1 MNDEIDYSEL
11 FGVGDPEDHRDG
23 RSAEPND
30 VPLGDQEQGD
40 GQTQSPAQENVSDS
54 DTAEAGEA
62 GAAASDSD
70 TSAQDQ
76 EAGQGQA
83 PGTVSDSDTPGQKPE
98 AGRGQPPDAVSD
110 SGAGGP
116 GQLPS
121 EAAAKQQVEDA
132 QKAVDAVF
140 ARSGM
145 KNPYT
150 GQPITTKAE
159 YDAYRER
166 FEQERR
172 DQLLRQSGMSQ
183 EEFQRFVQ
191 DLPEV
196 RRAREAQ
203 EAAERTIREARE
215 AAARVKLEEQLREI
229 GAMDPSIKSVAD
241 LAKMPTYPRFYEL
254 VQRGNTFTDAF
265 RLANFDALAQRSAAG
280 ARQAAV
286 NSARSKEHL
295 SETRTRGT
303 GAVSVPAEV
312 REQYKLLTP
321 DATEEEIQKHYQ
333 KYHKGG

>member
-1 MNDEIDYSEL
+1 MDDDINYNEL
-11 FGVGDPEDHRDG
+11 FGVTPEDGGADSAGGETPESKGPPREPSEAG
-23 RSAEPND
+23 RVGGGGGARERAELSPEGA
-30 VPLGDQEQGD
+30 VEQSGLCD
-40 GQTQSPAQENVSDS
+40 DDVSDS
-54 DTAEAGEA
+54 GT
-62 GAAASDSD
+62 
-70 TSAQDQ
+70 TAQDQ

-83 PGTVSDSDTPGQKPE
+83 PG
-98 AGRGQPPDAVSD
+98 AVSD
-110 SGAGGP
+110 SGTREGAIADAGQDGP
-116 GQLPS
+116 GPAAG
-121 EAAAKQQVEDA
+121 AAAKQQIDDA
-132 QKAVDAVF
+132 QRSVDEVF
-140 ARSGM
+140 ARSGL

-159 YDAYRER
+159 YDAYREQ
-166 FEQERR
+166 FERERR
-172 DQLLRQSGMSQ
+172 ENLLRQSGMTQ
-183 EEFQRFVQ
+183 EEFQQFVQ

-203 EAAERTIREARE
+203 AAAERATREARE
-215 AAARVKLEEQLREI
+215 AAARVRLEEQIREI
-229 GAMDPSIKSVAD
+229 GAIDPSIKSVAD

-295 SETRTRGT
+295 AETRTRGT

-312 REQYKLLTP
+312 REQYKFFNP

-333 KYHKGG
+333 KHHKKEG